1 MVEIPAKSRGGPPA
15 TAMAGPSRGASLCG
29 IVPAANH
36 STRKLNM
43 HMYACPSRGSAVATW
58 AAVLRIVTE
67 DPSKRLAPRVSAAAA
82 SGVVP

>member
-36 STRKLNM
+36 PTRKLHM
-43 HMYACPSRGSAVATW
+43 HMYACFQKVFVSGLGGT
-58 AAVLRIVTE
+58 AAMFST
-67 DPSKRLAPRVSAAAA
+67 
-82 SGVVP
+82 